1 MKAGRQPDAAS
12 LAALSA
18 WAGLNPAEF
27 CPKVPPQRITC
38 PTCHG
43 AGTVLERTAGVLVDA
58 PSLSDERFCELW
70 KQARDGT
77 PDGMCGHVQVRQ
89 FGKLLYAE
97 LGITSPGPW
106 PLGWEPKDGVN
117 PSHET
122 QQEKQR

>member
-1 MKAGRQPDAAS
+1 MKRNFDAAGWFAALCRAVEARRVNWQQVSEATGVSTTTLSRMKAGRQPDAAS

-43 AGTVLERTAGVLVDA
+43 AGTVLERTAGV
-58 PSLSDERFCELW
+58 
-70 KQARDGT
+70 
-77 PDGMCGHVQVRQ
+77 
-89 FGKLLYAE
+89 
-97 LGITSPGPW
+97 
-106 PLGWEPKDGVN
+106 N